1 VSDITRKSY
10 AQLTTFPQRYSV
22 HIQPVDALRG
32 TIDRN
37 RKTEKKELCQ
47 HIP

>member
-1 VSDITRKSY
+1 MTSEGEIFNPP
-10 AQLTTFPQRYSV
+10 AEL
-22 HIQPVDALRG
+22 QPVDALRG

>member
-1 VSDITRKSY
+1 MLKPLD
-10 AQLTTFPQRYSV
+10 L
-22 HIQPVDALRG
+22 QPVDALRG

>member
-1 VSDITRKSY
+1 MKLKAINILANSISLI
-10 AQLTTFPQRYSV
+10 LTFFS
-22 HIQPVDALRG
+22 IQPVDALRG